1 MTPVLGIDQ
10 GTTGTKGVLLFPDG
24 THRLV
29 FTARHAQ
36 SHPAL
41 GWVEHDAEEL
51 LAHVSAAINS
61 AGTIAAIGLANQG
74 ETVVAF
80 DAETGRPIHPAI
92 VWMDARAEPTIQRL
106 RGEGAEAVSLARS
119 GLPLDSYFSAGKLGW
134 ILENLPEAQ
143 TLLRQGRLRLG
154 TSDAFFLFRL
164 TGSFSTDLSTA
175 SRTGLLNL
183 ADETWDE
190 TLCALHGVPPETLP
204 RILPSDGAFG
214 VAGGVPVTA
223 SLVDQQA
230 ALFGHG
236 GRTPGALKFTF
247 GTGGFALAVTGEAP
261 VRDAVSGLLTTVA
274 WRRGGVTTYALDGGL
289 YHAASALDW
298 ARGIGLFAD
307 HAEIDAF
314 AGPTA
319 LERGL
324 VFVPALTGL
333 GCPHW
338 DRTATGLFIGLGL
351 GTTRQDMAR
360 AVLEGVALRA
370 AEVLDAMGTLITL
383 PDVISIDG
391 GLSRNRYFCRFLAQV
406 LGRAVTVFDGEAA
419 ALGVA
424 LMAMAGA
431 GLAAPSLQ
439 SVIGARYEPAA
450 PLAATHRDRFT
461 EAVRRARGWG

>member
-1 MTPVLGIDQ
+1 MPALGIDQ

-24 THRLV
+24 THQVV

-36 SHPAL
+36 SHPAA

-51 LAHVSAAINS
+51 LAHISGAIEAA
-61 AGTIAAIGLANQG
+61 GEVAAIGLANQG

-80 DAETGRPIHPAI
+80 DAQTGRPIHPAI

-106 RGEGAEAVSLARS
+106 RAEGAEAVSLARA

-134 ILENLPEAQ
+134 IMETVPEARV
-143 TLLRQGRLRLG
+143 LLAQGRLRLG

-164 TGSFSTDLSTA
+164 TGSFATDLSTA

-183 ADETWDE
+183 TDETWDE
-190 TLCALHGVPPETLP
+190 TLCGLYGVPPETLP
-204 RILPSDGAFG
+204 RILSSDGAFG
-214 VAGGVPVTA
+214 LATGVPVTA

-236 GRTPGALKFTF
+236 CRGAGALKFTF

-261 VRDAVSGLLTTVA
+261 VHDAVSGLLTTVA
-274 WRRGGVTTYALDGGL
+274 WRRGAVTTYALDGGL

-298 ARGIGLFAD
+298 ARSVGLFAD
-307 HAEIDAF
+307 HAEIDDF

-338 DRTATGLFIGLGL
+338 DRGATGLFIGLGL

-370 AEVLDAMGTLITL
+370 AEVLEAMGTLIAL

-391 GLSRNRYFCRFLAQV
+391 GLSRNRYFCRFLARV

-419 ALGVA
+419 ALGAA
-424 LMAMAGA
+424 LMAMEGA
-431 GLAAPSLQ
+431 GLAAPALQ
-439 SVIGARYEPAA
+439 SVVGAQYEPEA

-461 EAVRRARGWG
+461 DAVRRARGWG